1 MGEVNI
7 FSAIGGNYMQTVLII
22 AIFVVMV
29 ALMYTKKLSAMFA
42 LPVMAFLIA
51 LVAGIPLMD
60 RVLEDGT
67 TEAGILNLMFVNG
80 PQRLASSIFMVIYGA
95 ILSQIVRQSGIA
107 ETVIRKVSELA
118 GDRPLVLGIAFFLV
132 LSVLFVSLGG
142 LGSVMM
148 IGTIVLPIMTSA
160 GLSPLAAGCILLF
173 ALSTGGIFNIANW
186 GLYISALGLTVEEIR
201 SFAYFLGAIFVIIGI
216 AFVVIETKRGGKLFR
231 KVKTSNWAVS
241 SSSNREEVKN
251 VPWYVLITPV
261 IPVVLVLAFSI
272 DINTAFVV
280 AILYGFL
287 TTLHKG
293 ALNDLTKCV
302 TQGISD
308 SAGAIFLMVGI
319 GQLLLVVMDAR
330 VTAFIGPQL
339 SAIMPTHPITY
350 ILFFTILAPLALY
363 RGPFNVWGLGLGI
376 GAVMLTT
383 GRLPA
388 MAIMAALMSTG
399 QLQGICDPTNTHNV
413 WTAAATQVDVNDIL
427 KKTLPYVWAGAFI
440 GLAVAG
446 FMYL

>member
-1 MGEVNI
+1 
-7 FSAIGGNYMQTVLII
+7 MQTILII
-22 AIFVVMV
+22 AIFIVLVV
-29 ALMYTKKLSAMFA
+29 LMYTKKLSAMFA

-51 LVAGIPLMD
+51 VVAGIPLMD
-60 RVLEDGT
+60 KTLSDGT
-67 TEAGILNLMFVNG
+67 VEAGILNLMFVNG
-80 PQRLASSIFMVIYGA
+80 PQRLASSVFMVIYGA
-95 ILSQIVRQSGIA
+95 ILSQMVRTSGIA

-118 GDRPLVLGIAFFLV
+118 GDRPLILGIAFFLV

-142 LGSVMM
+142 LGAVMM

-173 ALSTGGIFNIANW
+173 ALSTGGIFNVANW

-201 SFAYFLGAIFVIIGI
+201 SFAYFLGVIFVLMGI
-216 AFVVIETKRGGKLFR
+216 LFVVIETKKGGSLFR
-231 KVKTSNWAVS
+231 KVKKNDWAAPASGKTIEGKHVH
-241 SSSNREEVKN
+241 
-251 VPWYVLITPV
+251 WWVLITPV
-261 IPVVLVLAFSI
+261 IPVILVLAFNI

-280 AILYGFL
+280 AILYCFF
-287 TTLHKG
+287 TTMHKG
-293 ALNDLTKCV
+293 ALNDLTKAV

-330 VTAFIGPQL
+330 VTAYIGPQL

-350 ILFFTILAPLALY
+350 IIFFSVLAPLALY

-427 KKTLPYVWAGAFI
+427 KKTLPYVWIGAII